1 MRENE
6 RGKVLLVPLP
16 SGSLG
21 AGTWKFH
28 RQPETKSYNYE
39 VPGSDGMAHCCAS
52 LQHLIP
58 VSTQDDNL
66 SSRAHRLTPH

>member
-28 RQPETKSYNYE
+28 RQPKTKSYNYE
-39 VPGSDGMAHCCAS
+39 VPGSDGMGTLLCIVTAPH
-52 LQHLIP
+52 
-58 VSTQDDNL
+58 
-66 SSRAHRLTPH
+66 SS

>member
-28 RQPETKSYNYE
+28 RQPETKSLNYE
-39 VPGSDGMAHCCAS
+39 VPGSDGMGTLLCIVTAPHS
-52 LQHLIP
+52 
-58 VSTQDDNL
+58 STQDDNL